1 MKTAG
6 AEEQGKWALFDDY
19 NQRNVTE
26 AFVELEW
33 E

>member
-1 MKTAG
+1 VG
-6 AEEQGKWALFDDY
+6 REEQPHWLLFDDY
-19 NQRNVTE
+19 NGRNVTA